1 MINNQTALLV
11 IDVQNGLAQAADFN
25 SLIAKI
31 NQRIKSYR
39 EKDQPIIFMQHTDA
53 ELPYGSPAW
62 MLAAELAVQNE
73 DQIFLKYHSD
83 SFFETGLQ
91 NYLTNRQI
99 NQLEICGLQTEY
111 CVDTAIRV
119 GHHLGKLKFYLACIQ
134 PLIPHYFLLQ
144 LRLSIMKI
152 FGTIVL
158 LKWFSGKFNLAGV
171 EHGNFNT
178 E

>member
-62 MLAAELAVQNE
+62 MLAAKLAVQNE

-83 SFFETGLQ
+83 SFF
-91 NYLTNRQI
+91 
-99 NQLEICGLQTEY
+99 
-111 CVDTAIRV
+111 
-119 GHHLGKLKFYLACIQ
+119 
-134 PLIPHYFLLQ
+134 
-144 LRLSIMKI
+144 
-152 FGTIVL
+152 
-158 LKWFSGKFNLAGV
+158 
-171 EHGNFNT
+171 
-178 E
+178 

>member
-11 IDVQNGLAQAADFN
+11 IDVQKGLAETANFN

-62 MLAAELAVQNE
+62 MLAAKLAVQNE

-119 GHHLGKLKFYLACIQ
+119 GHHLGFKIKVLSGLHTTFDT
-134 PLIPHYFLLQ
+134 PL
-144 LRLSIMKI
+144 LSAAAAIKYHEDI
-152 FGTIVL
+152 WNNSFAKV
-158 LKWFSGKFNLAGV
+158 V
-171 EHGNFNT
+171 QR
-178 E
+178 